1 MSNRETSHRPPT
13 GSAFRRTAATVAV
26 ACAVTGS
33 LVGLGSIGALAAP
46 ERTSAQGSGPTTQAT
61 PTPKV
66 QYTDSDIARFQASP
80 YADDA
85 VALAAA
91 WGTDLATAKG
101 RAGSDLRTGTALP
114 FAAGDVASYPFT
126 QEQQRNAFFLGY
138 GDFPTALGLAVTWG
152 VPDVDTVKAKLGSKM
167 LVHSTVPLPPTTF
180 TEAEEARA
188 FTASGYDE
196 ADAARLA
203 ALWQSP
209 STYSAEVRAGQALLA
224 GDSLPI

>member
-1 MSNRETSHRPPT
+1 MSNRETDPRTT
-13 GSAFRRTAATVAV
+13 GAAFRRSAATVAV
-26 ACAVTGS
+26 ACAVAGS
-33 LVGLGSIGALAAP
+33 LVGLGSVGALAAP
-46 ERTSAQGSGPTTQAT
+46 ERTSAHGST
-61 PTPKV
+61 PTAQPTPVPKV
-66 QYTDSDIARFQASP
+66 QYGDADIARFQASP

-101 RAGSDLRTGTALP
+101 RAGADLRTGTALP
-114 FAAGDVASYPFT
+114 FAAGDAASYPFT
-126 QEQQRNAFFLGY
+126 PEQQRNAFFLGF
-138 GDFPTALGLAVTWG
+138 GGFPTALALAVTWG
-152 VPDVDTVKAKLGSKM
+152 VPDVDTVKTKLGSKM
-167 LVHSTVPLPPTTF
+167 LAHLPLPVPPTSF

-188 FTASGYDE
+188 FTASGYGE

-224 GDSLPI
+224 GDSLPA